1 MGVNAATIQ
10 GLRPLMMKPISQD
23 EIRLIECLYSQKLSL
38 NEIARKT
45 GRSRATV
52 TRYLFPG
59 EASRH
64 REYCKN
70 RTKEKSAYDQI
81 YYEHNREKRRAQKRE
96 WREQNKAYAQQQ
108 CAKWLANVN
117 GCPLPHCEIEELM
130 CINKYQEAI
139 DMTIATGIPHEVDH
153 IAPISKHG
161 PHLPWNL
168 RVLTSTANKKKY
180 NFLP

>member
-1 MGVNAATIQ
+1 MGFGTAMMQELHLPT
-10 GLRPLMMKPISQD
+10 MKPISQD
-23 EIRLIECLYSQKLSL
+23 EIDLITSLYSQKLSL
-38 NEIARKT
+38 NEIARET

-52 TRYLFPG
+52 TRYLFPE
-59 EASRH
+59 EAERH

-70 RTKEKSAYDQI
+70 RAKEKSAYDQI
-81 YYEHNREKRRAQKRE
+81 YYEQNCKKRRAQKRE
-96 WREQNKAYAQQQ
+96 WREQNKAYAQQK
-108 CAKWLANVN
+108 CAKWLAKANK
-117 GCPLPHCEIEELM
+117 CPLPHTEIEELM

-139 DMTIATGIPHEVDH
+139 DMTAATGIPHEVDH
-153 IAPISKHG
+153 IAPMSKQG